1 MRLHCIQRDDGTVG
15 VLAERMR
22 ASLIPVMQG
31 LVLGSADVDLAN
43 LSRALVL
50 GIGRDAWVIA
60 HGDDALLLQLSV
72 ATQRH

>member
-22 ASLIPVMQG
+22 AALTTAMQG
-31 LVLGSADVDLAN
+31 HVLGSADVDLAN

-50 GIGRDAWVIA
+50 GIGRDTWVIA